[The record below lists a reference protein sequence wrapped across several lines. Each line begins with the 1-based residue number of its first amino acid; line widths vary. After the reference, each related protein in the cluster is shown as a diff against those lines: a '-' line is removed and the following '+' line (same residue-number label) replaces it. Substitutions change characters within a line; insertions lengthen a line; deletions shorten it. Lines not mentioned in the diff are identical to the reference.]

1 MPHLH
6 CGELG
11 ATLPRW
17 LRNGANLGEPA
28 SHVVV
33 SLRETEVSIVMWV
46 PQNVDGLENMETPHW
61 DDIWGAPFEDSP
73 DMLDVSRL
81 NTFGLSNPQQTLFNA

>member
-1 MPHLH
+1 MVRTWANFFHVNP
-6 CGELG
+6 CGI
-11 ATLPRW
+11 RKSKD
-17 LRNGANLGEPA
+17 PA

-61 DDIWGAPFEDSP
+61 DDIWG
-73 DMLDVSRL
+73 
-81 NTFGLSNPQQTLFNA
+81 